1 MYTGHTT
8 WATLCFDAMKRV
20 NYHIRIKNFIWYKF
34 SPLDCKDEIDISLE
48 WCKLLLNFE
57 YDIITYSRKDYRH
70 HKITCRLCEQAT
82 NVPRIIPFTMDAADL
97 LAIHR
102 PDCWHSM
109 RSSPGLALLDQW
121 PALAEYLENPLDVSR
136 TSAQGWPMACPPASP
151 RPPLSRAQLRDLQAR
166 VIQEAK
172 LCR

>member
-1 MYTGHTT
+1 MYTGLTARDT
-8 WATLCFDAMKRV
+8 LWLATMRRV
-20 NYHIRIKNFIWYKF
+20 CAPIRIKSYTFYKF

-70 HKITCRLCEQAT
+70 HKIICRLCEQAT
-82 NVPRIIPFTMDAADL
+82 TVPRIIPFTIDAADL

-102 PDCWHSM
+102 PDCWHSL
-109 RSSPGLALLDQW
+109 RPSPGLSLVDQW
-121 PALAEYLENPLDVSR
+121 PAVAEYLENPLDVR
-136 TSAQGWPMACPPASP
+136 HTSAQGWPMACPPASP
-151 RPPLSRAQLRDLQAR
+151 RPPMSSAALRTLQAR
-166 VIQEAK
+166 VIHEAK